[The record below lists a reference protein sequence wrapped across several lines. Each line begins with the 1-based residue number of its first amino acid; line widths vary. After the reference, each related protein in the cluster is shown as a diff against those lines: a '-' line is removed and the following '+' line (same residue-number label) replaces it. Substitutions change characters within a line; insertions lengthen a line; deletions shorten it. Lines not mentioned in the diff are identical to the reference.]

1 MVNKITVVGAGNV
14 GATAAQR
21 VAEKELARTVV
32 MVDVAE
38 GIPQGKA
45 LDQWQSAPIE
55 GYDSRIIGTNGY
67 DETKDSDLVIITA
80 GIARKPGMS
89 RDDLL
94 NTNAGIVKSVSEQIA
109 KTSPKAIIIV
119 VSNPL
124 DVMCY
129 VAMKASGFPR
139 ERVIGMAGV
148 LDTARYRAFL
158 AESLD
163 MSVRDIQA
171 MVLGGHGDTMVP
183 LISYTSVSGIP
194 ITQLMDKARLDA
206 IVDRTRNGGAE
217 IVKHLKTGSAY
228 YAPSAGAV
236 QMAEAIVK
244 NQRRILPCAAWLQ
257 GEYGMKDLFLGVP
270 CLLGSKGL
278 EKVIEVQLTSDEKA
292 ALAKSADAVREP
304 MAAIKF

>member
-21 VAEKELARTVV
+21 IAEKELARTVV

-38 GIPQGKA
+38 GIPQGKG
-45 LDQWQSAPIE
+45 LDQWESAPIE
-55 GYDSRIIGTNGY
+55 MFDSRVVGSNGY
-67 DETKDSDLVIITA
+67 DESAGSDIVVITA

-94 NTNAGIVKSVSEQIA
+94 NTNAGIVKSVAEQVA
-109 KTSPKAIIIV
+109 KTSPNAIIIV

-148 LDTARYRAFL
+148 LDTARYRSFL
-158 AESLD
+158 AMELD
-163 MSVRDIQA
+163 VSVRDIQA

-183 LISYTSVSGIP
+183 LISYTTVSGIP
-194 ITQLMDKARLDA
+194 ITQLMAKDKLDA
-206 IVDRTRNGGAE
+206 IVDRARNGGAE
-217 IVKHLKTGSAY
+217 IVKFLKTGSAY
-228 YAPSAGAV
+228 YAPSSGAV
-236 QMAEAIVK
+236 QMVEAIVRDQK
-244 NQRRILPCAAWLQ
+244 RILPCSAWLQ
-257 GEYGMKDLFLGVP
+257 GEYGMKDVYLGVP
-270 CLLGSKGL
+270 IKLGRKGM
-278 EKVIEVQLTSDEKA
+278 EQIIEVSLTSDEKA
-292 ALAKSADAVREP
+292 ALEKSAQAVREP
-304 MAAIKF
+304 MAVVKL

>member
-1 MVNKITVVGAGNV
+1 MDKITVVGAGNV

-21 VAEKELARTVV
+21 GAEKELGREGVLI
-32 MVDVAE
+32 DIAE
-38 GIPQGKA
+38 GIPQGKG

-55 GYDSRIIGTNGY
+55 GFDSRVTGSNGY
-67 DETKDSDLVIITA
+67 EESAGAEVSVVTA

-89 RDDLL
+89 RDDLVK
-94 NTNAGIVKSVSEQIA
+94 TNAGIVQQVSEQIA
-109 KTSPKAIIIV
+109 RVSPNAIIIM

-158 AESLD
+158 ASEIGV
-163 MSVRDIQA
+163 SVEDIQA

-183 LISYTSVSGIP
+183 LISYTTVSGIP
-194 ITQLMDKARLDA
+194 VTQLIAKDKLDA
-206 IVDRTRNGGAE
+206 IVQRTRGGGAE
-217 IVKHLKTGSAY
+217 IVAFLKTGSAY

-244 NQRRILPCAAWLQ
+244 DKKRILPCAAWLQ
-257 GEYGMKDLFLGVP
+257 GEYGFNDLFLGVP
-270 CLLGSKGL
+270 VLLAGGGRERVMGGGL
-278 EKVIEVQLTSDEKA
+278 TDDERA
-292 ALAKSADAVREP
+292 ALKSSADAVLEP
-304 MAAIKF
+304 MALVK

>member
-14 GATAAQR
+14 GATTAQR

-38 GIPQGKA
+38 GIPQGKG

-55 GYDSRIIGTNGY
+55 GFDSRVIGSNGY
-67 DETKDSDLVIITA
+67 DESKDSDIVIITA

-94 NTNAGIVKSVSEQIA
+94 NTNAGIVKSVAEQVKA
-109 KTSPKAIIIV
+109 TSPKAIIIV

-158 AESLD
+158 ADALD
-163 MSVRDIQA
+163 VSVRDIQA

-194 ITQLMDKARLDA
+194 VTQLMDRAKLDA
-206 IVDRTRNGGAE
+206 IVDRTRSGGAE

-236 QMAEAIVK
+236 QMAEAIV
-244 NQRRILPCAAWLQ
+244 NDQRRILPCAAWLQ

-270 CLLGSKGL
+270 CKLGKGGLQKIIEVELTKDERTAL
-278 EKVIEVQLTSDEKA
+278 EK
-292 ALAKSADAVREP
+292 SAEAVREP
-304 MAAIKF
+304 MRAVKM